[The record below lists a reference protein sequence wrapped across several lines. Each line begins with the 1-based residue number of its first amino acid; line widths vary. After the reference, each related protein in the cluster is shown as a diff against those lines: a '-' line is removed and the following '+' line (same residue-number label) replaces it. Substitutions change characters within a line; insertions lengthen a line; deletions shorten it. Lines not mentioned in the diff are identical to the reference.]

1 MILLFNTKVLKSGD
15 WMKKGFNKILILEI
29 ILLIFL
35 LFNSFAFKIANM
47 YVISGIMLPF
57 LILMIVLN
65 GFEKDNYRYK
75 KDVLL
80 NIIIFLLMYYFI
92 TYFLGLFSGF
102 VKSSYSL
109 SFINIIKNTFP
120 VIALILISELMRY
133 VLFNKTK
140 RNLPCLIIGC
150 LLFVMVDVNT
160 MVHIYDVKTA
170 LGITKM
176 ICLVVFPSI
185 TKNIFLTYLTMKVGY
200 KNGIIY
206 RLITELSTYLLP
218 IFPDFGEYINVLL
231 KTVLPIAIMARLN
244 NMFNYY
250 SVRKIKDSRYNNRKL
265 VLYSFITFALL
276 TIVLL
281 TSGLFTYQ
289 ALTIGS
295 GSMSPAIEKGDV
307 IVLKSMKNE
316 EARKIKKGDV
326 LVYNHDNKIIVHRVI
341 KKSNNGET
349 ISFKTKGDYNNAKD
363 SWTVKQEDVIGIVK
377 FRIRWV
383 GMPTVALNE
392 LLNKRVVNLY
402 GEF

>member
-35 LFNSFAFKIANM
+35 LFNSFVFKIANM

-57 LILMIVLN
+57 LILMTVLN

-150 LLFVMVDVNT
+150 LLFVMVYVNT

-206 RLITELSTYLLP
+206 RLITEISTYLLP

-250 SVRKIKDSRYNNRKL
+250 SVRKIKDSRYNSRKL
-265 VLYSFITFALL
+265 VLYSVITFALL

-307 IVLKSMKNE
+307 IILKGMKNE

-392 LLNKRVVNLY
+392 LLNK
-402 GEF
+402 

>member
-35 LFNSFAFKIANM
+35 LFNSFVFKIANM
-47 YVISGIMLPF
+47 YVICGIMLPF
-57 LILMIVLN
+57 LILMIVLC

-102 VKSSYSL
+102 IKSSYSMSL
-109 SFINIIKNTFP
+109 INIIKNTFP
-120 VIALILISELMRY
+120 VILLIIISELMRY
-133 VLFNKTK
+133 IVFNKSMK
-140 RNLPCLIIGC
+140 NIPCLIFGC

-160 MVHIYDVKTA
+160 MVHIYDIKTA

-231 KTVLPIAIMARLN
+231 KTVLPIIIMARLN

-265 VLYSFITFALL
+265 ILYSVITFALL

-295 GSMSPAIEKGDV
+295 GSMSPKIEKGDV
-307 IVLKSMKNE
+307 IILRSMKNE
-316 EARKIKKGDV
+316 EISKIKKGDV

-377 FRIRWV
+377 FRIRWI

-392 LLNKRVVNLY
+392 LLNK
-402 GEF
+402 

>member
-1 MILLFNTKVLKSGD
+1 
-15 WMKKGFNKILILEI
+15 MKKGFNKILILEI

-35 LFNSFAFKIANM
+35 LFNSFVFKIANM

-316 EARKIKKGDV
+316 EVRKIKKGDV

-341 KKSNNGET
+341 KKNNNGET

-377 FRIRWV
+377 IRIRWI

-392 LLNKRVVNLY
+392 LLNK
-402 GEF
+402 

>member
-35 LFNSFAFKIANM
+35 LFNSFVFKIANM

-57 LILMIVLN
+57 LILMTVLN

-206 RLITELSTYLLP
+206 RLITEISTYLFP

-265 VLYSFITFALL
+265 VLYSVITFALL

-307 IVLKSMKNE
+307 IILKGMKNE

-341 KKSNNGET
+341 KKSNNGKT
-349 ISFKTKGDYNNAKD
+349 ISFKTKGDYNNTKD

-377 FRIRWV
+377 FRIRWI
-383 GMPTVALNE
+383 GIPTVALNE
-392 LLNKRVVNLY
+392 LLNK
-402 GEF
+402 

>member
-35 LFNSFAFKIANM
+35 LFNSFVFKIANM

-57 LILMIVLN
+57 LILMTVLN

-206 RLITELSTYLLP
+206 RLITEISTYLFP

-265 VLYSFITFALL
+265 VLYSVITFSLL

-307 IVLKSMKNE
+307 IILKGMKNE

-341 KKSNNGET
+341 KKSNNGKT
-349 ISFKTKGDYNNAKD
+349 ISFKTKGDYNNTKD

-377 FRIRWV
+377 FRIRWI
-383 GMPTVALNE
+383 GIPTVALNE
-392 LLNKRVVNLY
+392 LLNK
-402 GEF
+402 

>member
-35 LFNSFAFKIANM
+35 LFNSFVFKIANM

-349 ISFKTKGDYNNAKD
+349 ISFKTKGDYNNTKD

-377 FRIRWV
+377 FRIRWI

-392 LLNKRVVNLY
+392 LLNK
-402 GEF
+402 

>member
-35 LFNSFAFKIANM
+35 LFNSFVFKIANM
-47 YVISGIMLPF
+47 YVISVIMLPF

-392 LLNKRVVNLY
+392 LLNK
-402 GEF
+402 

>member
-35 LFNSFAFKIANM
+35 LFNSFVFKIVNM

-392 LLNKRVVNLY
+392 LLNK
-402 GEF
+402 

>member
-35 LFNSFAFKIANM
+35 LFNSFVFRIANM

-57 LILMIVLN
+57 LILMTVLN

-206 RLITELSTYLLP
+206 RLITEISTYLFP

-265 VLYSFITFALL
+265 VLYSVITFALL

-307 IVLKSMKNE
+307 IILKGMKNE

-341 KKSNNGET
+341 KKSNNGKT

-392 LLNKRVVNLY
+392 LLNK
-402 GEF
+402 

>member
-1 MILLFNTKVLKSGD
+1 
-15 WMKKGFNKILILEI
+15 MKKGFNKILILEI

-35 LFNSFAFKIANM
+35 LFNSFVFKIANM

-377 FRIRWV
+377 FRIRWI

-392 LLNKRVVNLY
+392 LLNK
-402 GEF
+402 

>member
-35 LFNSFAFKIANM
+35 LFNSFVFKIANM

-109 SFINIIKNTFP
+109 SFINIIKNIFP

-377 FRIRWV
+377 FRIRWI

-392 LLNKRVVNLY
+392 LLNK
-402 GEF
+402 

>member
-35 LFNSFAFKIANM
+35 LFNSFVFRIANM

-57 LILMIVLN
+57 LILMTVLN

-206 RLITELSTYLLP
+206 RLITEISTYLFP

-265 VLYSFITFALL
+265 VLYSVITFALL

-307 IVLKSMKNE
+307 IILKGMKNE
-316 EARKIKKGDV
+316 EVRKIKKGDV

-341 KKSNNGET
+341 KKSNNGKT

-392 LLNKRVVNLY
+392 LLNK
-402 GEF
+402 

>member
-35 LFNSFAFKIANM
+35 LFNSFVFKIANM

-120 VIALILISELMRY
+120 VIALILITELMRY

-265 VLYSFITFALL
+265 VLYSVITFALL

-377 FRIRWV
+377 FRIRWI

-392 LLNKRVVNLY
+392 LLNK
-402 GEF
+402 

>member
-35 LFNSFAFKIANM
+35 LFNSFVFKIANM

-265 VLYSFITFALL
+265 VLYSVITFALL

-363 SWTVKQEDVIGIVK
+363 SWIVKQEEVIGIVK

-392 LLNKRVVNLY
+392 LLNK
-402 GEF
+402 

>member
-35 LFNSFAFKIANM
+35 LFNSFVFKIANM

-206 RLITELSTYLLP
+206 RLITEISTYLLP

-265 VLYSFITFALL
+265 VLYSVITFALL

-307 IVLKSMKNE
+307 IILKGMKNE

-392 LLNKRVVNLY
+392 LLNK
-402 GEF
+402 

>member
-35 LFNSFAFKIANM
+35 LFNSFVFKIANM

-206 RLITELSTYLLP
+206 RLITEISTYLLP

-250 SVRKIKDSRYNNRKL
+250 SVRKIRDSRYNSRKL
-265 VLYSFITFALL
+265 VLYSVITFALL

-307 IVLKSMKNE
+307 IILKSMKNE
-316 EARKIKKGDV
+316 EVRKIKKGDV

-392 LLNKRVVNLY
+392 LLNK
-402 GEF
+402 

>member
-35 LFNSFAFKIANM
+35 LFNSFVFKIANM

-120 VIALILISELMRY
+120 VIVLILISELMRY

-250 SVRKIKDSRYNNRKL
+250 SVRKIKDSRYNSRKL

-295 GSMSPAIEKGDV
+295 GSMSPTIEKGDV
-307 IVLKSMKNE
+307 IILKSMKNE

-392 LLNKRVVNLY
+392 LLNK
-402 GEF
+402 

>member
-35 LFNSFAFKIANM
+35 LFNSFVFKIANM

-120 VIALILISELMRY
+120 VIVLILISELMRY

-206 RLITELSTYLLP
+206 RLITEISTYLLP

-250 SVRKIKDSRYNNRKL
+250 SVRKIKDSRYNSRKL

-307 IVLKSMKNE
+307 IILKAMKNE

-363 SWTVKQEDVIGIVK
+363 SWIVKQEDVIGIVK

-392 LLNKRVVNLY
+392 LLNK
-402 GEF
+402 

>member
-35 LFNSFAFKIANM
+35 LFNSFLFKIANM

-392 LLNKRVVNLY
+392 LLNK
-402 GEF
+402 

>member
-35 LFNSFAFKIANM
+35 LFNSFVFKIANM

-120 VIALILISELMRY
+120 VIVLILISELMRY

-265 VLYSFITFALL
+265 VLYSVITFALL

-307 IVLKSMKNE
+307 IILKSMKNE
-316 EARKIKKGDV
+316 ETRKIKKGDV

-363 SWTVKQEDVIGIVK
+363 SWTVKQEEVIGIVK

-392 LLNKRVVNLY
+392 LLNK
-402 GEF
+402 

>member
-35 LFNSFAFKIANM
+35 LFNSFVFKIANM

-57 LILMIVLN
+57 LLLMIVLN

-206 RLITELSTYLLP
+206 RLITEISTYLLP

-250 SVRKIKDSRYNNRKL
+250 SVRKIKDSRYNSRKL
-265 VLYSFITFALL
+265 VLYSVITFALL

-307 IVLKSMKNE
+307 IILKGMKNE

-392 LLNKRVVNLY
+392 LLNK
-402 GEF
+402 

>member
-35 LFNSFAFKIANM
+35 LFNSFVFKIANM

-57 LILMIVLN
+57 LILMTVLN

-206 RLITELSTYLLP
+206 RLITEISTYLLP

-265 VLYSFITFALL
+265 VLYSVITFALL

-307 IVLKSMKNE
+307 IILKSMKNE
-316 EARKIKKGDV
+316 ETRKIKKGDV

-392 LLNKRVVNLY
+392 LLNK
-402 GEF
+402 

>member
-35 LFNSFAFKIANM
+35 LFNSFVFKIANM

-57 LILMIVLN
+57 LILMVVLN

-109 SFINIIKNTFP
+109 SLINIIKNTFP
-120 VIALILISELMRY
+120 VILLIIISELMRY
-133 VLFNKTK
+133 IVFNKSK
-140 RNLPCLIIGC
+140 KNIPCLIFGC

-231 KTVLPIAIMARLN
+231 KTVLPIVIMARLN

-250 SVRKIKDSRYNNRKL
+250 SVRKIKDSRYNSRKL
-265 VLYSFITFALL
+265 VLYSVITFALL

-295 GSMSPAIEKGDV
+295 GSMSPKIEKGDV
-307 IVLKSMKNE
+307 IILRSMKNE
-316 EARKIKKGDV
+316 EISKIKKGDV

-341 KKSNNGET
+341 KKNNNGET

-377 FRIRWV
+377 FRIRWI

-392 LLNKRVVNLY
+392 LLNK
-402 GEF
+402 

>member
-35 LFNSFAFKIANM
+35 LFNSFVFKIANM

-206 RLITELSTYLLP
+206 RLITEISTYLLP

-250 SVRKIKDSRYNNRKL
+250 SVRKIKDSRYNSRKL
-265 VLYSFITFALL
+265 ILYSVITFALL

-307 IVLKSMKNE
+307 IILKGMKNE
-316 EARKIKKGDV
+316 EVRKIKKGDV

-341 KKSNNGET
+341 KKSNNGKT
-349 ISFKTKGDYNNAKD
+349 ISFKTKGDYNNTKD

-392 LLNKRVVNLY
+392 LLNK
-402 GEF
+402 

>member
-35 LFNSFAFKIANM
+35 LFNSFVFKIANM

-276 TIVLL
+276 TIVVL

-392 LLNKRVVNLY
+392 LLNK
-402 GEF
+402 

>member
-35 LFNSFAFKIANM
+35 LFNSFVFKIANM

-250 SVRKIKDSRYNNRKL
+250 SVRNIKDSRYNNRKL
-265 VLYSFITFALL
+265 FLYSFITFALL

-392 LLNKRVVNLY
+392 LLNK
-402 GEF
+402 

>member
-35 LFNSFAFKIANM
+35 LFNSFVFKIANM

-218 IFPDFGEYINVLL
+218 IFPYFVEYINVLL

-265 VLYSFITFALL
+265 VLYSVITFALL

-377 FRIRWV
+377 FRIRWI

-392 LLNKRVVNLY
+392 LLNK
-402 GEF
+402 

>member
-35 LFNSFAFKIANM
+35 LFNSFVFKIANM

-120 VIALILISELMRY
+120 VIVLILISELMRY

-206 RLITELSTYLLP
+206 RLITEISTYLLP

-250 SVRKIKDSRYNNRKL
+250 SVRKIKDSRYNSRKL

-307 IVLKSMKNE
+307 IILKSMKNE

-363 SWTVKQEDVIGIVK
+363 SWIVKQEDVIGIVK

-392 LLNKRVVNLY
+392 LLNK
-402 GEF
+402 

>member
-35 LFNSFAFKIANM
+35 LFNSFVFKIANM

-57 LILMIVLN
+57 LILMTVLN

-150 LLFVMVDVNT
+150 LLFVMVDINT

-265 VLYSFITFALL
+265 VLYSVITFALL

-307 IVLKSMKNE
+307 IILKGMKNE

-341 KKSNNGET
+341 KKSNNGKT
-349 ISFKTKGDYNNAKD
+349 ISFKTKGDYNNTKD

-392 LLNKRVVNLY
+392 LLNK
-402 GEF
+402 

>member
-35 LFNSFAFKIANM
+35 LFNSFVFKIASM

-57 LILMIVLN
+57 LILMIVLC

-250 SVRKIKDSRYNNRKL
+250 SVRKIKDSRYNSRKL
-265 VLYSFITFALL
+265 VLYSVITFALL

-295 GSMSPAIEKGDV
+295 GSMSPKIEKGDV
-307 IVLKSMKNE
+307 IILRSMKNE
-316 EARKIKKGDV
+316 EISKIKKGDV

-377 FRIRWV
+377 FRIRWI

-392 LLNKRVVNLY
+392 LLNK
-402 GEF
+402 

>member
-35 LFNSFAFKIANM
+35 LFNSFVFKIANM

-57 LILMIVLN
+57 LILMTVLN

-206 RLITELSTYLLP
+206 RLITEISTYLLP

-265 VLYSFITFALL
+265 VLYSVITFALL

-307 IVLKSMKNE
+307 IILKGMKNE

-341 KKSNNGET
+341 KKSNNGKT
-349 ISFKTKGDYNNAKD
+349 ISFKTKGDYNNTKD

-392 LLNKRVVNLY
+392 LLNK
-402 GEF
+402 

>member
-35 LFNSFAFKIANM
+35 LFNSFVFRIANM

-57 LILMIVLN
+57 LILMTVLN

-206 RLITELSTYLLP
+206 RLITEISTYLLP

-265 VLYSFITFALL
+265 VLYSVITFSLL

-307 IVLKSMKNE
+307 IILKGMKNE

-341 KKSNNGET
+341 KKSNNGKT
-349 ISFKTKGDYNNAKD
+349 ISFKTKGDYNNTKD

-377 FRIRWV
+377 FRIRWI
-383 GMPTVALNE
+383 GIPTVALNE
-392 LLNKRVVNLY
+392 LLNK
-402 GEF
+402 

>member
-35 LFNSFAFKIANM
+35 LFNSFVFKIANM

-170 LGITKM
+170 LGIIKM

-206 RLITELSTYLLP
+206 RLITEISTYLLP

-250 SVRKIKDSRYNNRKL
+250 SVRKIKDSRYNSRKL
-265 VLYSFITFALL
+265 VLYSVITFALL

-392 LLNKRVVNLY
+392 LLNK
-402 GEF
+402 

>member
-35 LFNSFAFKIANM
+35 LFNSFVFKIANM

-120 VIALILISELMRY
+120 VIVLILISELMRY

-265 VLYSFITFALL
+265 VLYSVITFALL

-377 FRIRWV
+377 FRIRWI

-392 LLNKRVVNLY
+392 LLNK
-402 GEF
+402 

>member
-35 LFNSFAFKIANM
+35 LFNSFVFKIANM

-57 LILMIVLN
+57 LILMTVLN

-206 RLITELSTYLLP
+206 RLITEISTYLLP

-250 SVRKIKDSRYNNRKL
+250 SVRKIKDSRYNSRKL
-265 VLYSFITFALL
+265 VLYSVITFALL

-307 IVLKSMKNE
+307 IILKGMKNE

-341 KKSNNGET
+341 KKSNNGKT
-349 ISFKTKGDYNNAKD
+349 ISFKTKGDYNNTKD

-392 LLNKRVVNLY
+392 LLNK
-402 GEF
+402 

>member
-35 LFNSFAFKIANM
+35 LFNSFVFKIANM

-265 VLYSFITFALL
+265 DLYSVITFALL

-377 FRIRWV
+377 FRIRWI

-392 LLNKRVVNLY
+392 LLNK
-402 GEF
+402 

>member
-35 LFNSFAFKIANM
+35 LFNSFVFKIANM

-206 RLITELSTYLLP
+206 RLITEISTYLLP

-265 VLYSFITFALL
+265 VLYSVITFALL

-307 IVLKSMKNE
+307 IILKGMKNE

-341 KKSNNGET
+341 KKSNNGKT

-363 SWTVKQEDVIGIVK
+363 SWIVKQEDVIGIVK

-392 LLNKRVVNLY
+392 LLNK
-402 GEF
+402 

>member
-35 LFNSFAFKIANM
+35 LFNSFVFKIANM

-140 RNLPCLIIGC
+140 KNLPCLIIGC

-206 RLITELSTYLLP
+206 RLITEISTYLLP

-265 VLYSFITFALL
+265 VLYSVITFALL

-307 IVLKSMKNE
+307 IILKGMKNE

-341 KKSNNGET
+341 KKSNNGKT
-349 ISFKTKGDYNNAKD
+349 ISFKTKGDYNNTKD

-392 LLNKRVVNLY
+392 LLNK
-402 GEF
+402 